1 MARFSL
7 FVVCSTVATC
17 QVSLLPTSVHTGAW
31 LSTSAL
37 RLASS
42 WHRPPAR
49 RAEGGQPRV
58 AERLCRE
65 AGEQLLVLR
74 VRPREAALDIVEAQA
89 VEDARDALLVRGRE
103 RDGRT
108 LRAVAQRRVV
118 DDNRLPGG
126 HKKTSRPC

>member
-42 WHRPPAR
+42 WHLPTLFRPGGPPNQR
-49 RAEGGQPRV
+49 RALSRGTSPANLDRNAALVAHAGCKARTSEALRAWVWPPNPDPRV
-58 AERLCRE
+58 
-65 AGEQLLVLR
+65 G
-74 VRPREAALDIVEAQA
+74 AALTHLGRVHVRSRRTGAGAIVF
-89 VEDARDALLVRGRE
+89 
-103 RDGRT
+103 
-108 LRAVAQRRVV
+108 
-118 DDNRLPGG
+118 
-126 HKKTSRPC
+126 S